1 MEEFFDR
8 LRRELPRIDPF
19 EIRGRIVEVVGLLV
33 ESTGPAASVGEVCRI
48 LGRNNELIVCAEVV
62 GFRGDRTL
70 LMPLGAIEG
79 VHPGNTV
86 IATRRP
92 LMVSVGDELLGRVL
106 NGIGEVIDQKGPI
119 ATVVQRPIFSEIPD
133 PLKRDRVSKPF
144 QTGIR
149 AIDGFLTL
157 GQGQRVGIFA
167 GSGVGKSVLLGMMA
181 KNCRADVNVIAL
193 VGERGREVR
202 EFLERDLGEEGM
214 QRSVVVIA
222 TSDQPAL
229 IRMKASMV
237 AAAIAEYFR
246 DQGKQVLFMCDSITR
261 LAMAQREIG
270 LTVGEPP
277 ATRGY
282 TPSVFAMLPKFL
294 ERAGNS
300 DKGSIT
306 GLFTVLVEGGDM
318 DEPVADAARGILDG
332 HILLSRDLA
341 QKNHFPSI
349 DVLGSISRCMND
361 VIDKEHRKI
370 VGELRDNMATFKSN
384 EDLISIGAY
393 EGGRNPKIDKAI
405 MMNDHINRFLKQDR
419 EEAAMTFEQSRTMLN
434 QLAKIA
440 AAPPPQT
447 IKPNTPNINLRR

>member
-1 MEEFFDR
+1 MKEFFEKIKN
-8 LRRELPRIDPF
+8 ELPRIDPI
-19 EIRGRIVEVVGLLV
+19 EVRGRIAEVVGLLV
-33 ESTGPAASVGEVCRI
+33 ESTGPSASIGDVCRI
-48 LGRNNELIVCAEVV
+48 LNKDGDLIVRAEVV
-62 GFRGDRTL
+62 GFRSDRTL
-70 LMPLGAIEG
+70 LMPLGTIEG

-86 IATRRP
+86 VATHRP
-92 LMVSVGDELLGRVL
+92 LMVSVGEELLGRVL
-106 NGIGEVIDQKGPI
+106 NGTGQEMDGKGTI
-119 ATVVQRPIFSEIPD
+119 STAIERPIFSDIPD
-133 PLKRDRVSKPF
+133 PLKRKRVTEPF

-157 GQGQRVGIFA
+157 GEGQRVGIFA
-167 GSGVGKSVLLGMMA
+167 GSGVGKSVLMGMMA

-202 EFLERDLGEEGM
+202 DFLERDLGEEGIK
-214 QRSVVVIA
+214 RSVVVVA

-246 DQGKQVLFMCDSITR
+246 DEGKRVLFMCDSVTR

-306 GLFTVLVEGGDM
+306 GLFTVLVEGSDM
-318 DEPVADAARGILDG
+318 DEPVADAVRGILDG

-341 QKNHFPSI
+341 NKNHFPAI
-349 DVLGSISRCMND
+349 DILSSISRCMND
-361 VIDKEHRKI
+361 IIDADHRKI
-370 VGELRDNMATFKSN
+370 VGELRDNMATYKAN

-393 EGGRNPKIDKAI
+393 EPGRNQKIDRAI
-405 MMNDHINRFLKQDR
+405 QLNDHINRYLKQDR
-419 EEAAMTFEQSRTMLN
+419 SEASTFEQSRMMLN
-434 QLAKIA
+434 QLLAIA
-440 AAPPPQT
+440 VQ
-447 IKPNTPNINLRR
+447 NERRK

>member
-1 MEEFFDR
+1 
-8 LRRELPRIDPF
+8 
-19 EIRGRIVEVVGLLV
+19 
-33 ESTGPAASVGEVCRI
+33 
-48 LGRNNELIVCAEVV
+48 
-62 GFRGDRTL
+62 
-70 LMPLGAIEG
+70 MPLGTIEG

-86 IATRRP
+86 VATRRP
-92 LMVSVGDELLGRVL
+92 LTVCAGDELLGRVL
-106 NGIGEVIDQKGPI
+106 NGIGEEMDGKGPI
-119 ATVVQRPIFSEIPD
+119 ATAVQRPIFSDIPD
-133 PLKRDRVSKPF
+133 PLKRDRVTKPF

-167 GSGVGKSVLLGMMA
+167 GSGVGKSVLMGMMA

-202 EFLERDLGEEGM
+202 DFLERDLGEEGM
-214 QRSVVVIA
+214 QRSVLVVA

-229 IRMKASMV
+229 IRLKASMV
-237 AAAIAEYFR
+237 AAAIAEHFR
-246 DQGKQVLFMCDSITR
+246 DQGKQVLFMCDSVTR

-332 HILLSRDLA
+332 HILLSRELA
-341 QKNHFPSI
+341 HKNHFPAI
-349 DVLGSISRCMND
+349 DILGSISRCMND
-361 VIDKEHRKI
+361 VVEPEHRKI
-370 VGELRDNMATFKSN
+370 IGELRDSMATYKAN

-393 EGGRNPKIDKAI
+393 EPGRNPKIDRAI
-405 MMNDHINRFLKQDR
+405 VLNEHINRYLRQDR
-419 EEAAMTFEQSRTMLN
+419 EEASTFEQSRTMLN
-434 QLAKIA
+434 QLIKIA
-440 AAPPPQT
+440 AINPNQQGGQAQAKAPNQIQNP
-447 IKPNTPNINLRR
+447 NLRRM

>member
-1 MEEFFDR
+1 MEEFFER
-8 LRRELPRIDPF
+8 LRRELPRIDPM

-33 ESTGPAASVGEVCRI
+33 ESTGPAASIGEVCNI
-48 LGRNNELIVCAEVV
+48 LGRNNELIVRAEVV

-70 LMPLGAIEG
+70 LMPLGTIEG

-106 NGIGEVIDQKGPI
+106 NGIGEEMDGKCAI
-119 ATVVQRPIFSEIPD
+119 ATAVQRPIFSDIPD

-144 QTGIR
+144 QTGVR

-167 GSGVGKSVLLGMMA
+167 GSGVGKSVLMGMMA

-214 QRSVVVIA
+214 ARSVVVVA

-237 AAAIAEYFR
+237 AAAIAEFFR
-246 DQGKQVLFMCDSITR
+246 DQGKQVLFMCDSVTR

-332 HILLSRDLA
+332 HILLSRTLA
-341 QKNHFPSI
+341 HKNHFPAI
-349 DVLGSISRCMND
+349 DVLSSISRCMSD
-361 VIDKEHRKI
+361 VVDAEHRKV
-370 VGELRDNMATFKSN
+370 VGELRDNMATYKAN

-393 EGGRNPKIDKAI
+393 EQGRSPKIDKAI
-405 MMNDHINRFLKQDR
+405 QMNDHINRYLKQDR
-419 EEAAMTFEQSRTMLN
+419 EEASTFEQSRSMLL
-434 QLAKIA
+434 QLGRIA
-440 AAPPPQT
+440 AAPPQ
-447 IKPNTPNINLRR
+447 NQQQAAANINLRR

>member
-1 MEEFFDR
+1 MKEFFEVIKN
-8 LRRELPRIDPF
+8 ELPKIDPI
-19 EIRGRIVEVVGLLV
+19 EVRGRIVEVVGLLV
-33 ESTGPAASVGEVCRI
+33 ESTGPSASIGEVCRI
-48 LGRNNELIVCAEVV
+48 LNKNGELIVRAEVV
-62 GFRGDRTL
+62 GFRSDRTL
-70 LMPLGAIEG
+70 LMPLGTIEG

-86 IATRRP
+86 VATRRP
-92 LMVSVGDELLGRVL
+92 LMVSVGDKLLGRVL
-106 NGIGEVIDQKGPI
+106 NGTGQEMDGKG
-119 ATVVQRPIFSEIPD
+119 ALNTAVERPIFSEIPD
-133 PLKRDRVSKPF
+133 PLKRKRVDKPF

-157 GQGQRVGIFA
+157 GEGQRVGIFA
-167 GSGVGKSVLLGMMA
+167 GSGVGKSVLMGMMA

-202 EFLERDLGEEGM
+202 DFLERDLGEEGM
-214 QRSVVVIA
+214 KRSVVVVA

-246 DQGKQVLFMCDSITR
+246 DEGKRVLFMCDSVTR

-306 GLFTVLVEGGDM
+306 GLFTVLVEGSDM
-318 DEPVADAARGILDG
+318 DEPVADAVRGILDG
-332 HILLSRDLA
+332 HILLSRELA
-341 QKNHFPSI
+341 HKNHFPAI
-349 DVLGSISRCMND
+349 DILSSISRCMND
-361 VIDKEHRKI
+361 IIDADHRKI
-370 VGELRDNMATFKSN
+370 VGELRDNMATYKAN

-393 EGGRNPKIDKAI
+393 ELGRNQKIDRAI
-405 MMNDHINRFLKQDR
+405 QLNDHINKYLKQDR
-419 EEAAMTFEQSRTMLN
+419 NEASTFEQSRTMLN
-434 QLAKIA
+434 QLLAIA
-440 AAPPPQT
+440 IQGE
-447 IKPNTPNINLRR
+447 KRK